1 MRSTMNP
8 IVRKTAIVTGLVP
21 VWLVQYL
28 LWVPA
33 VLVARLAVAIVW
45 DALKLGALGLFL
57 LSVPV
62 IGWIALAV
70 ILYIRSRNRVA
81 ERRHVEVLA
90 VLGHGP
96 AQAPVAPS
104 VPVWQPWLTRLIAA

>member
-1 MRSTMNP
+1 MNL
-8 IVRKTAIVTGLVP
+8 IVKKTAIVTGLVP

-33 VLVARLAVAIVW
+33 VLIARPAVAIVGA
-45 DALKLGALGLFL
+45 ALKLGALGIAL
-57 LSVPV
+57 LCVPV

-70 ILYIRSRNRVA
+70 IIYIRSRNRVA

-90 VLGHGP
+90 ALGHRP
-96 AQAPVAPS
+96 APATAPVAPP
-104 VPVWQPWLTRLIAA
+104 VPVWQPRLTHLITA

>member
-1 MRSTMNP
+1 MNP
-8 IVRKTAIVTGLVP
+8 IVKKTTIVTGLVP

-33 VLVARLAVAIVW
+33 VLVARLAVVLVRA
-45 DALKLGALGLFL
+45 ALKLGALGVFL
-57 LSVPV
+57 LCVPV
-62 IGWIALAV
+62 IGWLALAV

-90 VLGHGP
+90 ALGHGP
-96 AQAPVAPS
+96 APTPAATS